1 MTTLISQRPA
11 TTSAALTWQII
22 DTPDGPF
29 AVVETAEGGV
39 IAAGWT
45 GDVDALLT
53 RSKLR
58 EWSVAE
64 GPVTVAAAVDAYYA
78 GDLDAPLR
86 VPVHDLATGFG
97 ARVRAALRDI
107 RAGEVRCYGDVA
119 TALGNPR
126 ASRAVGAACGAN
138 SVALFVPCHRVIG
151 ASGALTGFAWGVE
164 VKRSLLEREGALA

>member
-1 MTTLISQRPA
+1 MTALISPRPA
-11 TTSAALTWQII
+11 TAQTTLTWQIL

-29 AVVETAEGGV
+29 AVVENAAGSV
-39 IAAGWT
+39 VAAGWT
-45 GDVDALLT
+45 DDADALLR
-53 RSKLR
+53 RSRLAGLAM
-58 EWSVAE
+58 EE
-64 GPVTVAAAVDAYYA
+64 GRVNAAAAVNKYYD

-86 VPVHDLATGFG
+86 VPVHDRAGGFG

-107 RAGEVRCYGDVA
+107 PPGEVRRYGDVA

-138 SVALFVPCHRVIG
+138 TAALFVPCHRVIG

>member
-1 MTTLISQRPA
+1 MTALISPRPA
-11 TTSAALTWQII
+11 TAQSTLTWQIL

-29 AVVETAEGGV
+29 AVVENAAGSV
-39 IAAGWT
+39 VAAGWT
-45 GDVDALLT
+45 DDADALLR
-53 RSKLR
+53 RSRLSGLAT
-58 EWSVAE
+58 EE
-64 GPVTVAAAVDAYYA
+64 GRVNAAAAVDAYYS

-86 VPVHDLATGFG
+86 VPVHDRAGGFG

-107 RAGEVRCYGDVA
+107 PPGEVRRYGDVA
-119 TALGNPR
+119 AALGNPR

-138 SVALFVPCHRVIG
+138 TAALFVPCHRVIG